1 MKNWFLHIMLLA
13 GLFGVLT
20 TSCSQEEGLEPQ
32 VPTEKIPVSFSIAL
46 NNSSA
51 RSRADETGKEIWGN
65 NYDGN
70 PDNNYSSEVGNE
82 FENFIDPNLLK
93 AELTLYNLTDNV
105 SLPCEVVNITIF
117 ETGSDNVYQLVGEV
131 NVNVDITDYTVAKLN
146 VYANF
151 DTNGVGQMLT
161 AFGTDYTGELIGK
174 GRKCIPMWGVKTID
188 NFSLTPG
195 GIKDL
200 GPIYLLRA
208 MSKIE
213 VTLHDDLVKEG
224 YKLEG
229 AYLGKYKEN
238 GNIRLNGYNDID
250 NTLNIETINSF
261 NEYTEQNST
270 SKVAQSGG
278 LDFISVNDYTYCI
291 YVPECSNYTENDLI
305 QIKLL
310 KEEGQG
316 ENKKI
321 DYILKDNTFPSF
333 PMNITNL
340 VRNHLYRYTIKS
352 VNINT
357 EVDVT
362 LQYQVMEW
370 TPINNGSL
378 TFGGESGAI
387 HNPNQSN

>member
-1 MKNWFLHIMLLA
+1 MKNWFLHILLLA

-32 VPTEKIPVSFSIAL
+32 VATEKIPVSFSIAL

-51 RSRADETGKEIWGN
+51 RSRAGEGETWG
-65 NYDGN
+65 
-70 PDNNYSSEVGNE
+70 DNEDNDKDSEVGNE

-93 AELTLYNLTDNV
+93 AELTLFDLTEENE
-105 SLPCEVVNITIF
+105 SLLCEVVNITIF

-161 AFGTDYTGELIGK
+161 TFGTNYTGELKGK
-174 GRKCIPMWGVKTID
+174 GRNCIPMWGVKTIE

-278 LDFISVNDYTYCI
+278 LDFISVNDNTYCI
-291 YVPECSNYTENDLI
+291 YVPECSNYTKSDLI

-387 HNPNQSN
+387 HTPNQSN

>member
-1 MKNWFLHIMLLA
+1 MKNWFLHILLLA

-32 VPTEKIPVSFSIAL
+32 VATEKIPVSFSIAL

-51 RSRADETGKEIWGN
+51 RSRAGEGETWG
-65 NYDGN
+65 
-70 PDNNYSSEVGNE
+70 DNEDNDKDSEVGNE

-93 AELTLYNLTDNV
+93 AELTLFDLTEENE
-105 SLPCEVVNITIF
+105 SLLCEVVNITIF
-117 ETGSDNVYQLVGEV
+117 ETGSGNVYQLVGEV

-151 DTNGVGQMLT
+151 DTNEDGQMLT

-174 GRKCIPMWGVKTID
+174 GRKCIPMWGVKKIE

-291 YVPECSNYTENDLI
+291 YVPECSNYTKSDLI

-387 HNPNQSN
+387 HTPNQSN

>member
-1 MKNWFLHIMLLA
+1 MLLA

-93 AELTLYNLTDNV
+93 AELTLFNLTENE

-131 NVNVDITDYTVAKLN
+131 IVNDDITGFTSAKLN

-213 VTLHDDLVKEG
+213 VTLCEDLVSEG

-229 AYLGKYKEN
+229 VNLQKYKEN
-238 GNIRLNGYNDID
+238 GDIRPNGYDEID
-250 NTLNIETINSF
+250 NTLNIETIDSF
-261 NEYTEQNST
+261 NEYTAQNST
-270 SKVAQSGG
+270 SKVAESSG
-278 LDFISVNDYTYCI
+278 LSFFKIDDYTYWI
-291 YVPECSNYTENDLI
+291 YVPECSDYATGDLI
-305 QIKLL
+305 QVVLTKG
-310 KEEGQG
+310 EG
-316 ENKKI
+316 ENKE
-321 DYILKDNTFPSF
+321 YILMDSNFPSF

-387 HNPNQSN
+387 HNPSQSN

>member
-1 MKNWFLHIMLLA
+1 MLLA

-93 AELTLYNLTDNV
+93 AELTLFDLTEENE
-105 SLPCEVVNITIF
+105 SLLCEVVNITIF

-161 AFGTDYTGELIGK
+161 TFGTNYTGELKGK
-174 GRKCIPMWGVKTID
+174 GRNCIPMWGVKTIE

-229 AYLGKYKEN
+229 ANLQKYKEN
-238 GNIRLNGYNDID
+238 GDIRPYGYNDIR

-261 NEYTEQNST
+261 NEYTAQNST
-270 SKVAQSGG
+270 SKVAESSG
-278 LDFISVNDYTYCI
+278 LPFFKIDDDTYWI
-291 YVPECSNYTENDLI
+291 YVPECSDYATGDLI
-305 QIKLL
+305 QVVLTKG
-310 KEEGQG
+310 EG
-316 ENKKI
+316 ENKE
-321 DYILKDNTFPSF
+321 YILMDSNFPSF

-352 VNINT
+352 ININK
-357 EVDVT
+357 EVNVG

-387 HNPNQSN
+387 HTPNQSN

>member
-65 NYDGN
+65 NYDDN

-151 DTNGVGQMLT
+151 DTDANGQMLT
-161 AFGTDYTGELIGK
+161 TFGTNYTGELKGK
-174 GRKCIPMWGVKTID
+174 GRNCIPMWGVKTID
-188 NFSLTPG
+188 DFSLTSG

-213 VTLHDDLVKEG
+213 VTLCEDLVSEG

-229 AYLGKYKEN
+229 VNLQKYKEN
-238 GNIRLNGYNDID
+238 GDIRPNGYDEID
-250 NTLNIETINSF
+250 NTLNIETIDSF
-261 NEYTEQNST
+261 NEYTAQNST
-270 SKVAQSGG
+270 SKVAESSG
-278 LDFISVNDYTYCI
+278 LSFFKIDDYTYWI
-291 YVPECSNYTENDLI
+291 YVPECSDYATGDLI
-305 QIKLL
+305 QVVLTKG
-310 KEEGQG
+310 EG
-316 ENKKI
+316 N
-321 DYILKDNTFPSF
+321 YILKDKEYPSF

-352 VNINT
+352 ININK
-357 EVDVT
+357 EVNVG

-387 HNPNQSN
+387 HTPNQSN